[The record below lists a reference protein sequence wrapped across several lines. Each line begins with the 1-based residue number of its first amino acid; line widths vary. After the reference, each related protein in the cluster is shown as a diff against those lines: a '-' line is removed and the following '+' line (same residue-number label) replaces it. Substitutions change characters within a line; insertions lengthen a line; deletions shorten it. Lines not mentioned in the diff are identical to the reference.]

1 VAWIAKATEAS
12 NVLSSQLH
20 LNLLNRR
27 RLAKGDVQTSPARF
41 PLDASTI
48 SERAPTPRNE
58 RATAVAEHEADG
70 A

>member
-27 RLAKGDVQTSPARF
+27 RLAKGDVHFARQVPARRIDYQRTRA
-41 PLDASTI
+41 DA
-48 SERAPTPRNE
+48 AK
-58 RATAVAEHEADG
+58 
-70 A
+70 